1 MTTFDTKMIRIAAAS
16 FLCAALLS
24 CSSDY
29 EFAYLYK
36 DLPFEMNKVERPH
49 IPAEKSILPIMAES
63 VTESH

>member
-49 IPAEKSILPIMAES
+49 IPGRGIPR
-63 VTESH
+63 